1 VSDEAWLANIK
12 FDAEGLVPVVAQASR
27 SGDVLMVAYANQEA
41 LQRTRASGLAH
52 YFSRSR
58 RVLWQK
64 GETSGHV
71 QRVRQIRV
79 DCDGDTVLYRVDASG
94 PACHT
99 GERTCFAS
107 EVTTGGE
114 AAHTSDPGGH
124 SIERLARRIH
134 ERAAT
139 RPQGS
144 YTAKLL
150 DGGAGAVAQKV
161 GEEATEVVVAAL
173 AQDGAR
179 LAAETADLLYHMLVL
194 LELKGVPVDDVWR
207 ELESRGESALL
218 RENGLRSSPHA

>member
-1 VSDEAWLANIK
+1 VSDEAWLAHIK
-12 FDAEGLVPVVAQASR
+12 FNAEGLVPVVAQESR
-27 SGDVLMVAYANQEA
+27 SGDVLMVAYADHEA
-41 LQRTRASGLAH
+41 LKKTRASGLAH

-58 RVLWQK
+58 QVLWQK
-64 GETSGHV
+64 GEASGHV
-71 QRVRQIRV
+71 QRVQQIRV

-144 YTAKLL
+144 YTATLL
-150 DGGAGAVAQKV
+150 DGGAAAVAQKV
-161 GEEATEVVVAAL
+161 GEEATEVIVAAL
-173 AQDGAR
+173 AQDRAR
-179 LAAETADLLYHMLVL
+179 LAAEIADLWYHALVL
-194 LELKGVPVDDVWR
+194 LELKGVPVDDVWQ
-207 ELESRGESALL
+207 ELEA
-218 RENGLRSSPHA
+218 REIKREQ